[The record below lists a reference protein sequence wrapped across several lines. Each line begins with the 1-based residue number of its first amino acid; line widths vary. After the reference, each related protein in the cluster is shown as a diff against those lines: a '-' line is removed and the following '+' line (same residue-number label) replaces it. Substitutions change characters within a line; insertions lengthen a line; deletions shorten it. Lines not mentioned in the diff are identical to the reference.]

1 MITYKIKGNLDN
13 SWLEVSKE
21 NREIMAD
28 ALSIYKKS
36 ISVGN
41 FLPSIEYAN
50 MQFNQQ
56 TIQLLTALLV
66 DVDAQNVSSA
76 LTELSEKLFC
86 LASRLYIQELI
97 IDNNVD
103 NKLWVR
109 ESVIEHLILK
119 DIGERM
125 LPNYLFELEDSKIKL
140 LSIETEMNK
149 EDCIQIINEYEN
161 IKDFELI

>member
-1 MITYKIKGNLDN
+1 MIKYKIKENLDN
-13 SWLEVSKE
+13 NWLDVCRK
-21 NREIMAD
+21 NREAMAD
-28 ALSIYKKS
+28 ALNIYKKS
-36 ISVGN
+36 ISVRN

-56 TIQLLTALLV
+56 TIQLFTALLV

-97 IDNNVD
+97 IDNNKD

-109 ESVIEHLILK
+109 ECVIEHLIFK
-119 DIGERM
+119 DISERM
-125 LPNYLFELEDSKIKL
+125 LLKYLFEIEDSKIKL

-149 EDCIQIINEYEN
+149 EDCIQLINEYEN